1 MIGCDSFRARFT
13 AGTEDAALLAH
24 LRTCD
29 RCLDL
34 AAHTDPDVMFR
45 AIGFSSGDEM
55 IPPGGIDAFVDDV
68 MQQVR
73 VRGAETAVRSSRN
86 VVSWPRRLAVAA
98 TLVAGITGAMLYER
112 GVQAPAAS
120 PVQIARGLS
129 PVTPKLLATKPIVEA
144 YESEKA
150 TIVEVPTD
158 QTNNDDVK
166 IVMIFDE
173 NLPAD
178 L

>member
-1 MIGCDSFRARFT
+1 MISCEVFRSRFH
-13 AGTEDAALLAH
+13 AGNGEPEVLEH
-24 LRTCD
+24 LRACD
-29 RCLDL
+29 RCLDH
-34 AAHTDPDVMFR
+34 AASVDPDVMFR
-45 AIGFSSGDEM
+45 ALGGDELV
-55 IPPGGIDAFVDDV
+55 PPGGVDAFVGEV

-73 VRGAETAVRSSRN
+73 VRSAETTVGVAR

-98 TLVAGITGAMLYER
+98 TLVAGVTGAMLFNR
-112 GVQAPAAS
+112 WDAPAGPGHV
-120 PVQIARGLS
+120 PVSVAGTHVPGRAAK
-129 PVTPKLLATKPIVEA
+129 VFATKPVIET

-150 TIVEVPTD
+150 TFVDVPAD
-158 QTNNDDVK
+158 DAGDVK

>member
-1 MIGCDSFRARFT
+1 MITCESFRSRFV
-13 AGTEDAALLAH
+13 AGTGDPALLEH

-45 AIGFSSGDEM
+45 ALGPSEFGDELV
-55 IPPGGIDAFVDDV
+55 PPGGIEAFVDDV

-73 VRGAETAVRSSRN
+73 VRGAESTVRASHR
-86 VVSWPRRLAVAA
+86 VVSWPRRLAIAATVAA
-98 TLVAGITGAMLYER
+98 AITG
-112 GVQAPAAS
+112 GVFYQSASSVTS
-120 PVQIARGLS
+120 PVPFQRAAMHPMTGF
-129 PVTPKLLATKPIVEA
+129 ATKPVVET
-144 YESEKA
+144 YESQNA
-150 TIVEVPTD
+150 TIVEVPS
-158 QTNNDDVK
+158 DDDTK

>member
-1 MIGCDSFRARFT
+1 MISCESFRTRFQP
-13 AGTEDAALLAH
+13 GTEDAALLAH

-29 RCLDL
+29 RCLDM
-34 AAHTDPDVMFR
+34 AAHSDPDVMFR
-45 AIGFSSGDEM
+45 ALGGEEM
-55 IPPGGIDAFVDDV
+55 IPPGGIDAFVNDV

-73 VRGAETAVRSSRN
+73 VRGAETTVEASHN
-86 VVSWPRRLAVAA
+86 VVSWPRRLAIAA
-98 TLVAGITGAMLYER
+98 TLIAGITGAMLYER
-112 GVQAPAAS
+112 GAETPAVLT
-120 PVQIARGLS
+120 PVQIARKVS
-129 PVTPKLLATKPIVEA
+129 PVTPKMLETKPIVES
-144 YESEKA
+144 YESDSA

-158 QTNNDDVK
+158 EPGDDVK

>member
-1 MIGCDSFRARFT
+1 MFRARFE
-13 AGTEDAALLAH
+13 ADPDGVAVLEH

-29 RCLDL
+29 RCLDF
-34 AAHTDPDVMFR
+34 AVQIDPDVMFR
-45 AIGFSSGDEM
+45 AIGGGEM
-55 IPPGGIDAFVDDV
+55 IPPGGVDAFVDDV

-73 VRGAETAVRSSRN
+73 VRAAETTVAARK

-98 TLVAGITGAMLYER
+98 TVAAGITGAMLYN
-112 GVQAPAAS
+112 QATSTAPATPMTVARA
-120 PVQIARGLS
+120 IA
-129 PVTPKLLATKPIVEA
+129 PATPKKLATKPIVET
-144 YESEKA
+144 YESDSA
-150 TIVEVPTD
+150 TIVEMPSEGAA
-158 QTNNDDVK
+158 DDVK